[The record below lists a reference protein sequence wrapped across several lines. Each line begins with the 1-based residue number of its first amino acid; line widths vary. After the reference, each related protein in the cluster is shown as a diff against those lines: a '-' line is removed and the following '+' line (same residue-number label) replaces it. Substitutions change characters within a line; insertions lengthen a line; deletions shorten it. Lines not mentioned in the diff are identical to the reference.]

1 MIAVLDSGAVS
12 ALAPVDERA
21 RARLRALRSEA
32 EDLVVPAGVLAE
44 GLLTGHPQRDF
55 HVRRLLELTR
65 IADIDAGLGFAAG
78 RLRTAVV
85 AVRPA
90 RPPSGVDALVV
101 AAVAVDQA
109 SADDVVLVTSDVN
122 DLGRLLSEAEARRV
136 TVQRV

>member
-1 MIAVLDSGAVS
+1 MIAVLDGGAVS
-12 ALAPVDERA
+12 ALAPFDERA

-44 GLLTGHPQRDF
+44 GLLTGHPHSDF

-65 IADIDAGLGFAAG
+65 IADIDAGLGYAAG

-85 AVRPA
+85 AVSPA
-90 RPPSGVDALVV
+90 RPPSGVDALV

-109 SADDVVLVTSDVN
+109 SGDDVVVMTSDVD
-122 DLGRLLSEAEARRV
+122 DLARLLAEAEARRV
-136 TVQRV
+136 TIRRV